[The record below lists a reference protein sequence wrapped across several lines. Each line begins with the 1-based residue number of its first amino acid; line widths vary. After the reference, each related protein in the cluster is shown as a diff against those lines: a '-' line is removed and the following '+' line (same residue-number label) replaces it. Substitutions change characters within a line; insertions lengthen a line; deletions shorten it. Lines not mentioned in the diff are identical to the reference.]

1 MSSYELALLIH
12 LIGAIGFFSGL
23 AVAAAAQAAARH
35 RERAGEVAAVLAL
48 ARVGVVLVA
57 GGFVLVLAGGLWLVE
72 ETAWSLGDGWLAASL
87 VLFAASLVLGAVG
100 GRRPKS
106 ARLLAEGQPP
116 DAQPD
121 AEIGRLL
128 RDRASWLANAAATAA
143 ALVVLVLMI
152 WRPN

>member
-1 MSSYELALLIH
+1 MSSYVLALLIH

-23 AVAAAAQAAARH
+23 AVAAAAQEAAR
-35 RERAGEVAAVLAL
+35 RRARAGEVAAVLAL

-72 ETAWSLGDGWLAASL
+72 ETAWSLGDGWLGASL

-100 GRRPKS
+100 GRKPKR
-106 ARLLAEGQPP
+106 ARLLAERQPP

-128 RDRASWLANAAATAA
+128 RDRASWGANAAATAA

-152 WRPN
+152 WRPS